1 MCNNRHFANSD
12 TPTPGSEWIGM
23 SASQRLA
30 RLNGAL
36 AMGMPALGELV
47 VITSVKDD
55 GQVIVS
61 LKEQL
66 PADKRGTVLL
76 DIEAFL
82 KDTVDQGLA
91 VWLEGLGDKN
101 SLRNQSDAEN
111 KSKRQFMFR
120 N

>member
-1 MCNNRHFANSD
+1 MGNNLQFANSD

-23 SASQRLA
+23 SESQRLA
-30 RLNGAL
+30 RLRGSL
-36 AMGMPALGELV
+36 AKGMPALEQLI
-47 VITSVKDD
+47 VITAVKDD

-61 LKEQL
+61 LKERL

-82 KDTVDQGLA
+82 KETVDQGLA

-101 SLRNQSDAEN
+101 SLRNLRGIEVKA
-111 KSKRQFMFR
+111 
-120 N
+120 

>member
-1 MCNNRHFANSD
+1 M
-12 TPTPGSEWIGM
+12 SEN
-23 SASQRLA
+23 QRLA
-30 RLNGAL
+30 RLSDSL
-36 AMGMPALGELV
+36 AKGMPALEQLI
-47 VITSVKDD
+47 VITAVKDD

-82 KDTVDQGLA
+82 KETVDQGLA

-101 SLRNQSDAEN
+101 SLRNLRGIEVKA
-111 KSKRQFMFR
+111 
-120 N
+120 

>member
-1 MCNNRHFANSD
+1 MGNNLQFANSD

-23 SASQRLA
+23 SESQRLA
-30 RLNGAL
+30 RLRGSL
-36 AMGMPALGELV
+36 AKGMPALEQLL
-47 VITSVKDD
+47 VITAVKDD

-82 KDTVDQGLA
+82 KKTVDQGLA

-101 SLRNQSDAEN
+101 SLRNLRGIEVKA
-111 KSKRQFMFR
+111 
-120 N
+120 